1 MPTGQA
7 SEAGQDPVSGM
18 AARPDE
24 APSDGQLL
32 ERYVKERDERAFAML
47 VERYSGLVFGVC
59 QRVLGDRHYAEDAF
73 QATFLVLVRRADSL
87 DGERALG
94 NWLYAVAYRT
104 AVKARAIA
112 ARRRVRERQAWDMS
126 TAEAG
131 VAPEIN
137 DLKPII
143 DEALNELPEKYRAP
157 LVLCCLQGKTH
168 QEAAEQLGWPSGS
181 MSRRME
187 KARKLLRKRLAQ
199 RGVVLSAAVLLP
211 ALLQKATAASASAS
225 LISGTVQAAMAFGA
239 GAATTASVISSDV
252 AVLADAVLKTTT
264 AHKWKIGASLAAAA
278 GILLVLALGTGIF
291 YSDQIVARTAAR
303 PTYVPHI
310 VQSTGP
316 GGFLAGWHLNNTLE
330 SDFDEV
336 LSISLAPSGKTLAF
350 SSREEN
356 WIRTWDL
363 ASGHE
368 QPRLRGHTASIHA
381 VVFSP
386 NGRLLASASEDST
399 VRLWMFPGGTPVAT
413 LRGHKAGVLT
423 AAFSLSGNLLASGG
437 LDETVHVWD
446 LATQRT
452 SWTLSG
458 HSGPIFALAFS
469 ADGQTLVSAGKDGT
483 LKTWDMKTGQA
494 LHTLEGHSAP
504 VCCLALSPD
513 GKTLASGSWDRTI
526 KLWDWPSGQVRA
538 ELPGHAN
545 QVLSLAFTSSGQLL
559 MSSGKDKTVKVWQVS
574 VKRELASLQGHSGSV
589 NALALARDGVTMVTG
604 SSDQTIRFWN
614 MDDWLQELE

>member
-24 APSDGQLL
+24 ALSDGQLL

-47 VERYSGLVFGVC
+47 VERYGALVLGVC
-59 QRVLGDRHYAEDAF
+59 ERVLGDRHYAEDAF

-239 GAATTASVISSDV
+239 GAATTAGVISSDV
-252 AVLADAVLKTTT
+252 AMLADAVLKTTT
-264 AHKWKIGASLAAAA
+264 AHKWKLGASLAAAA
-278 GILLVLALGTGIF
+278 GILLVVTLGTGVF

-303 PTYVPHI
+303 PIYIPH
-310 VQSTGP
+310 VMQSTGP
-316 GGFLAGWHLNNTLE
+316 GGILAGWHLNNTLE
-330 SDFDEV
+330 RDFGEV
-336 LSISLAPSGKTLAF
+336 LSVALAPSGKALAF
-350 SSREEN
+350 TSRDEN
-356 WIRTWDL
+356 WIHTWDL
-363 ASGHE
+363 ATGHE
-368 QPRLRGHTASIHA
+368 QARLQGHTASIHA
-381 VVFSP
+381 VAFSP
-386 NGRLLASASEDST
+386 NGRLLVSASEDST

-423 AAFSLSGNLLASGG
+423 AAFSLTDNLLASAG
-437 LDETVHVWD
+437 LDETVRVWD
-446 LATQRT
+446 LATQQTR
-452 SWTLSG
+452 WTLTG
-458 HSGPIFALAFS
+458 HAGPILALVFS

-494 LHTLEGHSAP
+494 LHTLAGHVAP

-526 KLWDWPSGQVRA
+526 KLWDLPSGQVRA

-545 QVLSLAFTSSGQLL
+545 QVLSLAFTSSGKLL
-559 MSSGKDKTVKVWQVS
+559 VSSGKDKTVKVWQVS
-574 VKRELASLQGHSGSV
+574 VERELASLQGHSGAV

-604 SSDQTIRFWN
+604 SADQTIRFWN